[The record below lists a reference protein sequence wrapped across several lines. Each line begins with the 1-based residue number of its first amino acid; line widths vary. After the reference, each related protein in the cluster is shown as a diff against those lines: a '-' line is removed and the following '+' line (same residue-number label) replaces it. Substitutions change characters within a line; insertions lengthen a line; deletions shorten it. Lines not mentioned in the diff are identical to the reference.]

1 MKTQMTNKDRNWAG
15 KTYLEDWSGQTVG
28 QHGVA
33 LTPYDNGGRKIGTL
47 LACEKRLYLR
57 PANGKKWSRV
67 RWNEVFQKLLA
78 AIMIVAGLS
87 LGACASNMAWYSPSR
102 TLPQAEQDFRECKY
116 DAAKYGYVPNQYF
129 GLGDPVAAGIT
140 AGIEQAMRTN
150 GVIRSCM
157 ESKGYTLQNIR
168 SIQRTGGAVIRNGH
182 VVKSDPSKL
191 KTGDHYIPG
200 DSNVWMAD

>member
-1 MKTQMTNKDRNWAG
+1 MEKLIAV
-15 KTYLEDWSGQTVG
+15 LISAVS
-28 QHGVA
+28 
-33 LTPYDNGGRKIGTL
+33 LIG
-47 LACEKRLYLR
+47 
-57 PANGKKWSRV
+57 
-67 RWNEVFQKLLA
+67 
-78 AIMIVAGLS
+78 
-87 LGACASNMAWYSPSR
+87 CASNMAWYNPSR

-150 GVIRSCM
+150 EVIRSCM
-157 ESKGYTLQNIR
+157 ESKGYTLQNIQ
-168 SIQRTGGAVIRNGH
+168 SIQRTGATVIRNGH

-200 DSNVWMAD
+200 DSNVSIAD